1 MLNSCDAFG
10 QLATNT
16 IHWTRLDAI
25 LLPCYTL
32 RVYANFVNYLR
43 HWLPGKGKAGGR
55 QKEVGLCCG
64 STTSADAG
72 KTFALVAQSQFV
84 RDQSETNKI
93 FQLSIQQFARE
104 KCSNGRA
111 D

>member
-16 IHWTRLDAI
+16 IHWPRLDAI

-32 RVYANFVNYLR
+32 LVYANFVNYLR
-43 HWLPGKGKAGGR
+43 HWLPGRGKTGEGR
-55 QKEVGLCCG
+55 RRWGCG

-104 KCSNGRA
+104 KCSKGRG